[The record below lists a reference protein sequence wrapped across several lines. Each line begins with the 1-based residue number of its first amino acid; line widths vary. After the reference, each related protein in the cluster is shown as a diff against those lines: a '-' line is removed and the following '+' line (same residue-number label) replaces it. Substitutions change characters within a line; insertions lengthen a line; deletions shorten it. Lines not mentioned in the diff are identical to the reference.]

1 MRYIMLALSIIASFN
16 GAHSQNATTTKIA
29 LGEHSD
35 VLIFWII
42 SLPAVMGEHKFWVET
57 LK

>member
-35 VLIFWII
+35 VLIF
-42 SLPAVMGEHKFWVET
+42 
-57 LK
+57 